1 MLKTPKNQA
10 RGKDIKNNVTE
21 CKQKAQTTK
30 RKKSNEPT
38 KVLENNETRVNLS
51 KKPPVFRKG
60 SITLNKE
67 AVVKKVKKIKKKL
80 FLQTLIHGQ
89 FGSDT
94 EKSTKRID
102 NTRAQSNLEHSLK
115 SKLDLSQ
122 KILCN
127 KNSSPNTV
135 DRIIRKSL
143 KKGKRERILK
153 EKEIKQKKLD
163 EEIKKMENHYNNN
176 LIRKINQQK
185 IKQKKYSSEV
195 STGRARKEKVFK
207 MVSSKLK
214 TSKYR
219 SISSRRPVNEHKVL
233 RSMRSSSV
241 EKEYFACNSKPND
254 RENEVVYCN
263 NSGSYRE
270 STHFPRNPENEDLTE
285 KRNYK
290 VKVKRNISLIDT
302 DELERF
308 LNVSEKFEHSE
319 EANLSIENSEEAD
332 LSIENSEEADLSFE
346 HNMTSFSS
354 NQSEQISDRVIV
366 FTQNRAARV
375 IQKAFITFLDNK
387 RAVKENKYSGKLQN
401 MIKDQ
406 LSWREAQLLSLDYL
420 REKELEDLQS
430 LAGILGPNTQLEDLL
445 IKVVNQRYE
454 QFTKL
459 FKENLENAEQAIIEE
474 MDTIEVLDFSNLI
487 KDRKDAVSK
496 LIEET
501 NLNGTLSKQDLHDLI
516 EEGKDSNVS
525 SISCQT
531 EENLRKKDKKLEKSK
546 KKTCLETV
554 EVRVQLPAED
564 EKIENNLQAEN
575 ELTILTKVNN
585 KNIKMVSIKEIMS
598 LSERELLPK
607 YENQISEF
615 EIMDYDEQKEIESP
629 QPNRPSAPLQFLDSG
644 ESSPNTDYFLSL
656 SKPSQ
661 SLPLLNLHKLQSNIF
676 QFPAT
681 TDRHIET
688 DSDSVKKFISSILI
702 QLDLLTLES
711 ELKKGFCKD
720 PLQELFKI
728 RTEDIIDS
736 FPVISALPPV
746 LNIPLII
753 ENILEDPKDTL
764 ITTQRLVV
772 QADKI
777 HKIMLLSAADE
788 VLQKFRPYGYKG
800 VPMIWSNKPRNLNP
814 NLELENVIRAV
825 IEELE
830 DYSKFEIGKIA
841 TEEMILSN
849 GHLDEELLNDIREDT
864 LGYAIK
870 REILEFD
877 WLWVDYEYEETQI
890 KLDLS
895 ELILAEL
902 AQEVVELDL

>member
-1 MLKTPKNQA
+1 MLKTPKNKG
-10 RGKDIKNNVTE
+10 RGKDIKINFTE

-38 KVLENNETRVNLS
+38 KVLENNETKVNLS

-60 SITLNKE
+60 SIVLNKE
-67 AVVKKVKKIKKKL
+67 AIVKKVKKIKKKL
-80 FLQTLIHGQ
+80 FLKTLIHGQ
-89 FGSDT
+89 FVSDT

-102 NTRAQSNLEHSLK
+102 NTRAQSNLENSLK

-122 KILCN
+122 KIFSN

-163 EEIKKMENHYNNN
+163 EEIKKMENNYTNN

-185 IKQKKYSSEV
+185 IKQKKYSSEA

-207 MVSSKLK
+207 MVSNKLK
-214 TSKYR
+214 VSKYR
-219 SISSRRPVNEHKVL
+219 SISSRRPVNEHKIP
-233 RSMRSSSV
+233 RSLRSSSV
-241 EKEYFACNSKPND
+241 EKEYFACNSKQND
-254 RENEVVYCN
+254 REIEKVYFN
-263 NSGSYRE
+263 NSGSYRA
-270 STHFPRNPENEDLTE
+270 STHFAEDQENEELVE
-285 KRNYK
+285 KKCNK
-290 VKVKRNISLIDT
+290 FKVKRNISLIDT
-302 DELERF
+302 NELEGF
-308 LNVSEKFEHSE
+308 HNVFE
-319 EANLSIENSEEAD
+319 NLECNEEAD
-332 LSIENSEEADLSFE
+332 LSIE
-346 HNMTSFSS
+346 HNIMSFSS
-354 NQSEQISDRVIV
+354 DGSDQISDQVIL
-366 FTQNRAARV
+366 FTQNRAAKV
-375 IQKAFITFLDNK
+375 IQKAFINFLENK
-387 RAVKENKYSGKLQN
+387 RAVKENKESAKLQN

-406 LSWREAQLLSLDYL
+406 LSWREAQLLSLDFL

-430 LAGILGPNTQLEDLL
+430 LAGIFGQNTQLEDLL

-459 FKENLENAEQAIIEE
+459 FRENLENAEQTIIEE
-474 MDTIEVLDFSNLI
+474 MDTIELLDFSNLI
-487 KDRKDAVSK
+487 KDRKDVVSK

-501 NLNGTLSKQDLHDLI
+501 NLSGTLSKQELHDII
-516 EEGKDSNVS
+516 EEGKDGNVN

-531 EENLRKKDKKLEKSK
+531 EENLQKKEKKLEKNK
-546 KKTCLETV
+546 KMTRLEAV
-554 EVRVQLPAED
+554 EVLGKIPSEV
-564 EKIENNLQAEN
+564 EKIEHTHKVEN
-575 ELTILTKVNN
+575 ELTILTKVDN
-585 KNIKMVSIKEIMS
+585 KIIKKISIEEIMS
-598 LSERELLPK
+598 LSERELLPR
-607 YENQISEF
+607 YDDQISGL
-615 EIMDYDEQKEIESP
+615 EILDYDEQKEINSP
-629 QPNRPSAPLQFLDSG
+629 QPFRPSAPLQFLDSG
-644 ESSPNTDYFLSL
+644 DSSPNTDYFLSL

-661 SLPLLNLHKLQSNIF
+661 SLPLLNLHNLQPTLF

-702 QLDLLTLES
+702 QLDLLSLES
-711 ELKKGFCKD
+711 ELKKGVSKD
-720 PLQELFKI
+720 PLKELLKI
-728 RTEDIIDS
+728 RTEDMIDS
-736 FPVISALPPV
+736 FPVISALPSV

-753 ENILEDPKDTL
+753 ENILEDPTDTL
-764 ITTQRLVV
+764 ITTQRLVL

-777 HKIMLLSAADE
+777 HKIMLLSTADE

-800 VPMIWSNKPRNLNP
+800 IPMIWSDKARNFNTSVQI
-814 NLELENVIRAV
+814 EKIIRAV

-877 WLWVDYEYEETQI
+877 WLWVDYEYEETQV

-902 AQEVVELDL
+902 SQEVVELDL